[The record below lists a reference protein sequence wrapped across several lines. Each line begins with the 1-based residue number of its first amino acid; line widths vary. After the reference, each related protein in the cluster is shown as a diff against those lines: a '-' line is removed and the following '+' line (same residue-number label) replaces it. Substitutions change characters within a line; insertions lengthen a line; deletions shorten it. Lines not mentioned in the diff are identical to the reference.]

1 MGRNP
6 IPMRS
11 VRSQAWNR
19 NEHAHG
25 SPEIPSPSQGSEDG
39 FVLGFDI
46 CLVSQGLGVDLACP
60 VFKLYDI
67 PRPRG
72 PPYGWSSR
80 RLLLF
85 DRRWLGMSDLVPTD
99 QLPNLEARMDDIH
112 AVMDAVASLTS
123 TDLLQP
129 GVRVGHTRGVPRR

>member
-25 SPEIPSPSQGSEDG
+25 SPEIPSQSQGSEDG
-39 FVLGFDI
+39 FVLGFVI

-67 PRPRG
+67 PRSRG
-72 PPYGWSSR
+72 API
-80 RLLLF
+80 
-85 DRRWLGMSDLVPTD
+85 WLVQPQVALV
-99 QLPNLEARMDDIH
+99 R
-112 AVMDAVASLTS
+112 
-123 TDLLQP
+123 
-129 GVRVGHTRGVPRR
+129 